1 MRQGKTRELTAAAMM
16 TALMAILSQV
26 QLSIGP
32 VPFNL
37 AVLGAYLTGLL
48 LPVPYAAG
56 SVAAYIVLGG
66 FGVPVFAGFSGGP
79 AVLFGPTGGYIFGY
93 LFTAVLTALGA
104 RGGMHP
110 VRTGVRM
117 AAGLAVCYALGTAW
131 FMAVMPYTLAQSLAA
146 CVTPFV
152 VPDIVKGVAAYSFC
166 KVLSARMAKAGL

>member
-93 LFTAVLTALGA
+93 LL
-104 RGGMHP
+104 
-110 VRTGVRM
+110 
-117 AAGLAVCYALGTAW
+117 
-131 FMAVMPYTLAQSLAA
+131 SL
-146 CVTPFV
+146 
-152 VPDIVKGVAAYSFC
+152 IHI
-166 KVLSARMAKAGL
+166 